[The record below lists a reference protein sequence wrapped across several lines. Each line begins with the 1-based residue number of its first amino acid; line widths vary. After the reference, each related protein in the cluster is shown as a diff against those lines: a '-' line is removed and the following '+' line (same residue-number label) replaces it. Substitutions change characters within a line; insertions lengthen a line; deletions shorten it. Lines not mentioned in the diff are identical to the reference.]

1 MSEAEKALVIIKE
14 YVLEMIDCDEMVDP
28 EQILIFIPEDI

>member
-14 YVLEMIDCDEMVDP
+14 YVLEMIECGEEIDP